1 MGKMD
6 AIAKGLHH
14 LHQIVIGANAIRSG
28 THGEAIINAVHR
40 LLQPLH
46 IFDGRHDTR
55 QARIGRGGSSGCTA
69 ADPYLFAYRHDG
81 AQEIG
86 HIFTQLCFINVVVLR
101 QTRAELVKG
110 VALFRSRQAGDDIA
124 SQFIDIC
131 FAHRLEIDLSL
142 TLLFFTVIRFRSRAF
157 KDMQLKGGESDLIET
172 QRPGAVRQLIFQI
185 GARPVED
192 RHKVVAHGIDAAGRE
207 VADALLIVGN
217 PCRILPA
224 VGFNIL
230 VDGNAFDDRPV
241 NPFAA
246 NSA

>member
-55 QARIGRGGSSGCTA
+55 QAKDRPRRIVRMHSQT
-69 ADPYLFAYRHDG
+69 DPYLFAHRHDG

-86 HIFTQLCFINVVVLR
+86 HIFTQLRFINVVVLR

-124 SQFIDIC
+124 GQFIDIC

-185 GARPVED
+185 GARQS
-192 RHKVVAHGIDAAGRE
+192 RIGIK
-207 VADALLIVGN
+207 L
-217 PCRILPA
+217 
-224 VGFNIL
+224 
-230 VDGNAFDDRPV
+230 
-241 NPFAA
+241 
-246 NSA
+246 